1 MAAPRRAAP
10 RRDRSGVDRRGGWP
24 AQRRRA
30 SIAPAR
36 RAAHVPYDV
45 REQSNRQQYF
55 NRG

>member
-1 MAAPRRAAP
+1 MAAP